1 MADTEKKNMRKL
13 LAKMLSMPATGA
25 ALEVAESMGVT
36 MEAPTNMMAITAAL
50 IRESVNGNV
59 KAIKALQRVI
69 ANGYRFTEPE
79 SVARAR
85 EKYMAENNTVI
96 SFYEEC
102 MCERPNGKICDA
114 ATTGRIYD
122 VYRAWCQNN
131 NNGFAK
137 TAKEFRET
145 LAKHLGTTFKEMS
158 THTNKGTFYK
168 DLTITIDT
176 KEQYKKVYGYDSTDY
191 LA

>member
-1 MADTEKKNMRKL
+1 MVVECPNIIPKNKQDKL
-13 LAKMLSMPATGA
+13 LLEKMY
-25 ALEVAESMGVT
+25 AERDGIVF
-36 MEAPTNMMAITAAL
+36 
-50 IRESVNGNV
+50 

-102 MCERPNGKICDA
+102 MCQRPNGKICDA